1 MIFFVDTVAPTR
13 LGYDPTKNIE
23 TNLNFKLLSLRFNC
37 NKTEFRIVNKI
48 MVKPIMLAVGAIPVI
63 VALLIAIPLIT
74 KPDIPFSAANP
85 NDTIRIEY
93 TKHQLKK
100 ISFGVTDD
108 VKALKTEILL
118 IKNNGEIEYS
128 VTKEGYPQPQLKSK
142 LSEKQIRKLT
152 ALIKE
157 TGFIE
162 IPTESFPVKNNVSDY
177 QKSNVK
183 IILNGQIKQI
193 HWPEQNATEKFI
205 PPIITMV
212 EFQLDEVINQISE

>member
-1 MIFFVDTVAPTR
+1 
-13 LGYDPTKNIE
+13 
-23 TNLNFKLLSLRFNC
+23 
-37 NKTEFRIVNKI
+37 
-48 MVKPIMLAVGAIPVI
+48 MVKLIMLAVGAIPVI
-63 VALLIAIPLIT
+63 VALLMAIPLIT

-100 ISFGVTDD
+100 ISFGVTDE
-108 VKALKTEILL
+108 VKSLKTEILL

-128 VTKEGYPQPQLKSK
+128 VTKEGYPQPQLKSE

-162 IPTESFPVKNNVSDY
+162 IPSETFPVKDDVIDY

-183 IILNGQIKQI
+183 IILNGQIKKI

-212 EFQLDEVINQISE
+212 ESQLDQVITQISE

>member
-1 MIFFVDTVAPTR
+1 
-13 LGYDPTKNIE
+13 
-23 TNLNFKLLSLRFNC
+23 
-37 NKTEFRIVNKI
+37 
-48 MVKPIMLAVGAIPVI
+48 MVKLIMLAVGSIPVI

-108 VKALKTEILL
+108 VKSQKTEILL
-118 IKNNGEIEYS
+118 IKNNGEAEYS

-162 IPTESFPVKNNVSDY
+162 IPSESFPIKDDVMDY

-212 EFQLDEVINQISE
+212 EFQLDQVINQISE

>member
-1 MIFFVDTVAPTR
+1 
-13 LGYDPTKNIE
+13 
-23 TNLNFKLLSLRFNC
+23 
-37 NKTEFRIVNKI
+37 
-48 MVKPIMLAVGAIPVI
+48 MVKPVILAIGAIPAI

-74 KPDIPFSAANP
+74 KPEIPFSAANP
-85 NDTIRIEY
+85 NDTIEIEY

-100 ISFGVTDD
+100 VSFGVTEREG
-108 VKALKTEILL
+108 AQKTEILL
-118 IKNNGEIEYS
+118 IKNNGEIKYT
-128 VTKEGYPQPQLKSK
+128 VTKEGYPQPDIKSE
-142 LSEKQIRKLT
+142 LNEKKILKLT

-162 IPTESFPVKNNVSDY
+162 IPSESFPVRDDVIDY

-183 IILNGQIKQI
+183 VTLNGQIKQI

-212 EFQLDEVINQISE
+212 ESQLDQIIKQISE

>member
-1 MIFFVDTVAPTR
+1 
-13 LGYDPTKNIE
+13 
-23 TNLNFKLLSLRFNC
+23 
-37 NKTEFRIVNKI
+37 

-74 KPDIPFSAANP
+74 KPDIPFSAAHP

-93 TKHQLKK
+93 TKHQLTKV
-100 ISFGVTDD
+100 SFGVTEN
-108 VKALKTEILL
+108 VKAQKTEILL

-128 VTKEGYPQPQLKSK
+128 VTKEGYPQPKIKSE
-142 LSEKQIRKLT
+142 LSEKEIRKLT

-162 IPTESFPVKNNVSDY
+162 IPSESFPVKDDVIDY

-193 HWPEQNATEKFI
+193 HWPQQNATEKFI
-205 PPIITMV
+205 PPIIIMV
-212 EFQLDEVINQISE
+212 ESQLDQVINQIRE

>member
-1 MIFFVDTVAPTR
+1 
-13 LGYDPTKNIE
+13 
-23 TNLNFKLLSLRFNC
+23 
-37 NKTEFRIVNKI
+37 

>member
-1 MIFFVDTVAPTR
+1 
-13 LGYDPTKNIE
+13 
-23 TNLNFKLLSLRFNC
+23 
-37 NKTEFRIVNKI
+37 
-48 MVKPIMLAVGAIPVI
+48 MVKPIMLAVGSIPVI
-63 VALLIAIPLIT
+63 VALLFAIPLIT
-74 KPDIPFSAANP
+74 KPDIPFSAENP

-100 ISFGVTDD
+100 ISFGVTDRE
-108 VKALKTEILL
+108 AAQKTEILL
-118 IKNNGEIEYS
+118 IKNNGETEYS

-162 IPTESFPVKNNVSDY
+162 IPSESFPIKDDVMDY

-212 EFQLDEVINQISE
+212 ESQLDQVINQISE

>member
-1 MIFFVDTVAPTR
+1 
-13 LGYDPTKNIE
+13 
-23 TNLNFKLLSLRFNC
+23 
-37 NKTEFRIVNKI
+37 

-93 TKHQLKK
+93 TKHQLTKV
-100 ISFGVTDD
+100 SFGVTED
-108 VKALKTEILL
+108 VKAQKTEILL

-128 VTKEGYPQPQLKSK
+128 VTKEGYPQPKIKSE
-142 LSEKQIRKLT
+142 LSEKEIRKLT

-162 IPTESFPVKNNVSDY
+162 IPSESFPVKDDVINY

-183 IILNGQIKQI
+183 IILNGQVKQI
-193 HWPEQNATEKFI
+193 HWPQQNATEKFI

-212 EFQLDEVINQISE
+212 ESQLDQVINQIRE

>member
-1 MIFFVDTVAPTR
+1 
-13 LGYDPTKNIE
+13 
-23 TNLNFKLLSLRFNC
+23 
-37 NKTEFRIVNKI
+37 
-48 MVKPIMLAVGAIPVI
+48 MVKLIMLAVGSIPVI

-162 IPTESFPVKNNVSDY
+162 IPSESFPIKDDVMDY

-212 EFQLDEVINQISE
+212 EFQLDQVINQISE

>member
-1 MIFFVDTVAPTR
+1 
-13 LGYDPTKNIE
+13 
-23 TNLNFKLLSLRFNC
+23 
-37 NKTEFRIVNKI
+37 
-48 MVKPIMLAVGAIPVI
+48 MVKAIMLAVGAIPVI

-93 TKHQLKK
+93 TKHQLTKV
-100 ISFGVTDD
+100 SFGVTED
-108 VKALKTEILL
+108 VKSQKTEILL

-128 VTKEGYPQPQLKSK
+128 VTKEGYPQPKIK
-142 LSEKQIRKLT
+142 YELSEKEVRKLT

-162 IPTESFPVKNNVSDY
+162 IPSESFPVRDDVIDY

-183 IILNGQIKQI
+183 IILNGQVKQI
-193 HWPEQNATEKFI
+193 HWPQQNATEKFI

-212 EFQLDEVINQISE
+212 ESQLDQVINQISE

>member
-1 MIFFVDTVAPTR
+1 
-13 LGYDPTKNIE
+13 
-23 TNLNFKLLSLRFNC
+23 
-37 NKTEFRIVNKI
+37 
-48 MVKPIMLAVGAIPVI
+48 MVKPIILAVGAIPVI
-63 VALLIAIPLIT
+63 VALLIAVPLIT

-85 NDTIRIEY
+85 NDTIEIEY

-100 ISFGVTDD
+100 ISFGVTEREG
-108 VKALKTEILL
+108 AQKTEILL
-118 IKNNGEIEYS
+118 IKNNGEVKYT
-128 VTKEGYPQPQLKSK
+128 VTKEGYPQPDIKSE
-142 LSEKQIRKLT
+142 LSEEKIQKLT

-162 IPTESFPVKNNVSDY
+162 IPSESFPVKNNVIDY

-183 IILNGQIKQI
+183 ITLNGQIKQI

-212 EFQLDEVINQISE
+212 ESQLDQVIKQIRE

>member
-1 MIFFVDTVAPTR
+1 
-13 LGYDPTKNIE
+13 
-23 TNLNFKLLSLRFNC
+23 
-37 NKTEFRIVNKI
+37 
-48 MVKPIMLAVGAIPVI
+48 MVKPIMLAVGSIPVI

-100 ISFGVTDD
+100 ISFGVTDRE
-108 VKALKTEILL
+108 AAQKTEILL
-118 IKNNGEIEYS
+118 IKNNGETEYS

-142 LSEKQIRKLT
+142 LSDKQIQKLT

-162 IPTESFPVKNNVSDY
+162 IPSESFPIKDDVIDY

-212 EFQLDEVINQISE
+212 ESQLDQVINQISE

>member
-1 MIFFVDTVAPTR
+1 
-13 LGYDPTKNIE
+13 
-23 TNLNFKLLSLRFNC
+23 
-37 NKTEFRIVNKI
+37 
-48 MVKPIMLAVGAIPVI
+48 MVKPIVLIFGSIPVI

-85 NDTIRIEY
+85 NDIIEIEY

-100 ISFGVTDD
+100 ISFGITEQLVPQ
-108 VKALKTEILL
+108 KTEILL
-118 IKNNGEIEYS
+118 IKNNGDVTYT
-128 VTKEGYPQPQLKSK
+128 VTKDGHLQPVKTSK
-142 LSEKQIRKLT
+142 MSEVEILRLT
-152 ALIKE
+152 ALFKE

-162 IPTESFPVKNNVSDY
+162 IPSDTFPILDEVIDF

-183 IILNGQIKQI
+183 ITLNGQSTQI

-212 EFQLDEVINQISE
+212 ESRLDQIIKQISE

>member
-1 MIFFVDTVAPTR
+1 
-13 LGYDPTKNIE
+13 
-23 TNLNFKLLSLRFNC
+23 
-37 NKTEFRIVNKI
+37 
-48 MVKPIMLAVGAIPVI
+48 MVKPIMLAVGSIPVI
-63 VALLIAIPLIT
+63 VALLFAIPLIT

-100 ISFGVTDD
+100 ISFGVTED
-108 VKALKTEILL
+108 VKSLKTEILL

-128 VTKEGYPQPQLKSK
+128 VTKEGYPQPQLKSE

-162 IPTESFPVKNNVSDY
+162 IPSESFPVKDDVIDY
-177 QKSNVK
+177 QKSNLK

-212 EFQLDEVINQISE
+212 GFQLDQVITQISE